1 MFTVKLHTANIIFSG
16 ICPLAQK
23 EELALPS
30 CLAKEIN

>member
-1 MFTVKLHTANIIFSG
+1 MFIGKLHTANIIFSG

-23 EELALPS
+23 EDLALSS